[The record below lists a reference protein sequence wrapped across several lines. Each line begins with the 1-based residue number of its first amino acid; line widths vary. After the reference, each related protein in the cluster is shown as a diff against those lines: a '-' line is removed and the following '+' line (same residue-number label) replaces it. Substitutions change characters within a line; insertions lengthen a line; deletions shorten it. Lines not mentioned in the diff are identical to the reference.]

1 VGQAMEENQTV
12 ECHSSSTYAERPVA
26 FHWQGQRLEVER
38 ILARWRT
45 PSASCFR
52 VLARGSQ
59 RAFELQ
65 YDESADTW
73 RIQPA

>member
-1 VGQAMEENQTV
+1 MEETQAV
-12 ECHSSSTYAERPVA
+12 ECHSSSTYAERPMA
-26 FHWQGQRLEVER
+26 FYWQGQRLEVER

-45 PSASCFR
+45 PSALCFR
-52 VLARGSQ
+52 VLTRSSQ
-59 RAFELQ
+59 CTFELQ